1 MTARDLPLA
10 LTRSTTTSVP
20 IRLGQGV
27 QGLEVHPS
35 MPEFPPHPAVFAA
48 EKEMDRAQRR
58 TNHESK
64 VMEDSLKI
72 TLLLFALLTTL
83 ALPAGLW
90 AQQAGYSQT
99 NLVSNTAGVGNTTDT
114 QLLNPWGI
122 SIFPGQDF
130 WIANNNSGTSTL
142 YDAQGNKDTAL
153 VVTIPGAAHNPNGN
167 CSPGCPTG
175 NVSNGNGTSFGG
187 GQFIFATEDGIV
199 ANWTG
204 ASNTATVAFDNSAS
218 GAVYKGL
225 TLLNSTSLLAANFNS
240 GKVDVFDR
248 NFNLTSLSGTFTDP
262 TLPAGLAPHGIHI
275 IGNQIYIAYA
285 MQDAAKH
292 DAKPG
297 AGLGQVDIFDINGN
311 FVKTFASGGM
321 LNAPCGVV
329 ATPATFGM
337 FPNAILVGHFGD
349 GTINALDTTVKFLG
363 QLTDSSNK
371 VLVNPGLWDMVFGG
385 GGPSGDPNTLYLTAG
400 CGNQPN
406 FPAGGST
413 TSVFASVVPAAAV
426 SSPGFSLSLSAQSVT
441 VAPGGSANDM
451 ISASAVGGFTG
462 QITLS
467 CAAPAGL
474 TCAFNPTTISPGSST
489 SSSTLTISAASTPP
503 SRGYS
508 LPGMAALLPGLG
520 LFGTVLT
527 TRKRKPLTCKSI
539 LWTSVLGL
547 LLLISMFALGCG
559 SSSKGQTH
567 ASQVTL
573 MVTGTSGSLSH
584 SAPVNITIK

>member
-99 NLVSNTAGVGNTTDT
+99 NLVSNTAGVASTTDT

-122 SIFPGQDF
+122 SILPGQDF

-175 NVSNGNGTSFGG
+175 TVSNGNGSSFNG
-187 GQFIFATEDGIV
+187 GQFIFDTEDGIV

-204 ASNTATVAFDNSAS
+204 ASNTAAVAFDNSAS

-225 TLLNSTSLLAANFNS
+225 ASLNSTFLLAGNFNS
-240 GKVDVFDR
+240 GKVDVLDR
-248 NFNLTSLSGTFTDP
+248 NFNLTSLSGLFTDP
-262 TLPAGLAPHGIHI
+262 TLPAGFAPHGIHV
-275 IGNQIYIAYA
+275 IGNQIYVAYA

-297 AGLGQVDIFDINGN
+297 VGLGQVDIFDINGN

-321 LNAPCGVV
+321 LNAPWGVV
-329 ATPATFGM
+329 ATPATFGT
-337 FPNAILVGHFGD
+337 FPNAILVGNFGD
-349 GTINALDTTVKFLG
+349 GTINAFDTTGKFLG

-371 VLVNPGLWDMVFGG
+371 VLVNPGLWDIAFGG

-400 CGNQPN
+400 GGNQPN

-413 TSVFASVVPAAAV
+413 TSVFASLVPAASV
-426 SSPGFSLSLSAQSVT
+426 GTPGFSLSLSAQSVT

-451 ISASAVGGFTG
+451 ISANAVGGFNG

-467 CAAPAGL
+467 CAALPGV
-474 TCAFNPTTISPGSST
+474 TCAFSPTTISPGERVILHLDHLCRLDTAAGYRLQLVRHGSLAAWSGT
-489 SSSTLTISAASTPP
+489 VRNRSHDSQTEAAHTQQHSVDERTGVAAS
-503 SRGYS
+503 
-508 LPGMAALLPGLG
+508 
-520 LFGTVLT
+520 
-527 TRKRKPLTCKSI
+527 
-539 LWTSVLGL
+539 
-547 LLLISMFALGCG
+547 
-559 SSSKGQTH
+559 H
-567 ASQVTL
+567 
-573 MVTGTSGSLSH
+573 
-584 SAPVNITIK
+584 VNVCPRMQ